1 MHELDISEF
10 GRLMTPGS
18 SPCVSIYL
26 STTPGGIDSRGD
38 QLRLK
43 NAAKV
48 AQTKLETSGL
58 AATQIRALL
67 KPANELLEDSAF
79 WPNCQTGLAL
89 WLSPSDQYF
98 FRSHLQFRESVTV
111 GDSFRVRPLMLCVN
125 RETASYVLA
134 LSQEHVRLLRVT
146 ANECEVVS
154 VPALPSN
161 LREALNEISVD
172 RGAQCHS
179 AGKSPKKKQ
188 AAVFHAQ
195 GAGHDTEKTDLSEYC
210 RQIAKAVAD
219 YLGESRIPLVLA
231 CVEYLAPLYR
241 AANDYPNL
249 LPDVI
254 EGNPDHLTNQ
264 ELVELAWP
272 TISSHAFRETANQLA
287 RFNDL
292 RGTER
297 ASTDTAQIVRAA
309 HDGHVDE
316 LFFDDSRDVWGRYE
330 DDEGIVD
337 VHDVA
342 TPADDELIELAVGE
356 TLRHRGHVH
365 AIATAQLPSPMPM
378 AAILRNV
385 PLQNRP

>member
-1 MHELDISEF
+1 MHELEISEF
-10 GRLMTPGS
+10 SRLLTPGS

-43 NAAKV
+43 NAVKV

-58 AATQIRALL
+58 AATQTKALL
-67 KPANELLEDSAF
+67 KPANQLLEDSAF
-79 WPNCQTGLAL
+79 WPNCQSGLAL
-89 WLSPSDQYF
+89 WMSPTDRYV
-98 FRSHLQFRESVTV
+98 FRSPIEFRESVMV
-111 GDSFRVRPLMLCVN
+111 GDKFRVRPLMLCVK
-125 RETASYVLA
+125 RETAGYVLA

-146 ANECEVVS
+146 GNGCEKVS
-154 VPALPSN
+154 VPGLPSN

-195 GAGHDTEKTDLSEYC
+195 GTGHDTEKTDLGEYC
-210 RQIAKAVAD
+210 RQIAKAIGD
-219 YLGESRIPLVLA
+219 YFKASRIPLVLA
-231 CVEYLAPLYR
+231 CVEYLAPIYH
-241 AANDYPNL
+241 AANDYPCL
-249 LPDVI
+249 LAELI
-254 EGNPDHLTNQ
+254 EGSPDHLTDRQ
-264 ELVELAWP
+264 IVELAWP
-272 TISSHAFRETANQLA
+272 MISAHTFRETANQLA
-287 RFNDL
+287 RFKDL
-292 RGTER
+292 RDTER

-342 TPADDELIELAVGE
+342 GPADDELIELAVGE

-365 AIATAQLPSPMPM
+365 AIARAQLPSPMPM
-378 AAILRNV
+378 AAILRNA
-385 PLQNRP
+385 PL